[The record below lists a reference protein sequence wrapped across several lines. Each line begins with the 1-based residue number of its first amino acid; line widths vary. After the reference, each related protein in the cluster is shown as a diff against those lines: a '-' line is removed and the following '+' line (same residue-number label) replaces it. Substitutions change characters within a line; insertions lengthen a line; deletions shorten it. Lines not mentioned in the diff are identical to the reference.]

1 MPIPDNPIEKTVP
14 TSIKLPASVKAQIDE
29 SARKAGVSAHAFM
42 VKALA
47 DASERARLQEQFH
60 QDSMDALRD
69 MNETGLGYKLDDA
82 HTYFK
87 ALALHRQG
95 QGPKPDRPAIIKVN

>member
-1 MPIPDNPIEKTVP
+1 MANPAEKTVP

-29 SARKAGVSAHAFM
+29 SARKAGISAHAFM
-42 VKALA
+42 VKTLA

-60 QDSMDALRD
+60 NDSMQALRN
-69 MNETGLGYKLDDA
+69 MNETGLGYRLDDA
-82 HTYFK
+82 IVYFK

-95 QGPKPDRPAIIKVN
+95 QGPKPVRPAMVKVG

>member
-1 MPIPDNPIEKTVP
+1 MPGNDIPIEKIIP
-14 TSIKLPASVKAQIDE
+14 TSIKLPASVKARIDE

-42 VKALA
+42 VRTLA

-69 MNETGLGYKLDDA
+69 MEETGMAYAWGDIKIYLKARALDRN
-82 HTYFK
+82 TP
-87 ALALHRQG
+87 R
-95 QGPKPDRPAIIKVN
+95 PPMKPIR

>member
-1 MPIPDNPIEKTVP
+1 MPNADNPIEKIIP

-42 VKALA
+42 VKTLA
-47 DASERARLQEQFH
+47 DASERSRLQEQFH

-69 MNETGLGYKLDDA
+69 MEETGLAYAWDDVKIYLKARALDRN
-82 HTYFK
+82 TP
-87 ALALHRQG
+87 R
-95 QGPKPDRPAIIKVN
+95 PPMKPIR

>member
-1 MPIPDNPIEKTVP
+1 MANPAEKTVP

-42 VKALA
+42 VKTLA

-60 QDSMDALRD
+60 SDGVASFEEVQASGLAYDWEEVKVYLKARAKDRSTPRPPLRPWRS
-69 MNETGLGYKLDDA
+69 A
-82 HTYFK
+82 
-87 ALALHRQG
+87 
-95 QGPKPDRPAIIKVN
+95 